1 MDLSI
6 APAAFGAGISVHR
19 RTPPHTLSRMG
30 MGGRGTLVAAAAA
43 ALVVL
48 LGLFQ
53 WLAPFGG
60 NAERGEAPYL
70 AVEGGGF
77 VFNYRIAEVTYGLVA
92 RVDRTIPAGTRIV
105 AAFEDPAGG
114 APLVTEQVAR
124 PGLAKLVLHSPPV
137 AGVVAGRPY
146 GVTVR
151 LVDPAD
157 GAEIGRLETSFTSTV
172 DQSLMPAAPLTVG
185 PGYQRPATP

>member
-1 MDLSI
+1 MDLAITS
-6 APAAFGAGISVHR
+6 AGALVL
-19 RTPPHTLSRMG
+19 PRMG
-30 MGGRGTLVAAAAA
+30 AAGRTAALVAVAAAF
-43 ALVVL
+43 VVL
-48 LGLFQ
+48 LGLVQ

-60 NAERGEAPYL
+60 NGERGEAPYL

-105 AAFEDPAGG
+105 TAFENPAGG
-114 APLVTEQVAR
+114 APLVTEQIAR
-124 PGLAKLVLHSPPV
+124 AGLAKLMLHSPPV

-157 GAEIGRLETSFTSTV
+157 GAEIGRLETSFTSNV
-172 DQSLMPAAPLTVG
+172 DQSLMPSAPLTVG
-185 PGYQRPATP
+185 PGYQRPAAP

>member
-1 MDLSI
+1 MDLAITS
-6 APAAFGAGISVHR
+6 AGLGAGTSVR
-19 RTPPHTLSRMG
+19 PRTAPRVLARMG
-30 MGGRGTLVAAAAA
+30 MGGWGTVGAAAAA

-60 NAERGEAPYL
+60 DAGRGDAPYL
-70 AVEGGGF
+70 AVAGGGF

-105 AAFEDPAGG
+105 TAFENPAGG

-124 PGLAKLVLHSPPV
+124 AGLAKLILHSPPV
-137 AGVVAGRPY
+137 TGVVAGRPY

-157 GAEIGRLETSFTSTV
+157 GAEIGRLETSFTSNV
-172 DQSLMPAAPLTVG
+172 DQSLMPSAPLTVG
-185 PGYQRPATP
+185 PGYQRPAAP